1 MTRTTKAEV
10 TDQDVKVHLAL
21 GGGKSHEAPIH
32 PAMIGKGQNKLE
44 VGSTLGYGIGSAIGA
59 GT

>member
-1 MTRTTKAEV
+1 MKHPAV
-10 TDQDVKVHLAL
+10 TAQDVKVATAL

-32 PAMIGKGQNKLE
+32 PAMVGKDRNNIE
-44 VGSTLGYGIGSAIGA
+44 VGSTLSYGIGSAIGS